1 MERLFLIIIIAVLLL
16 SGCSDAGIYFKVT
29 RGNFSFG
36 QGEYEKANI
45 DYLHVLEKEKHA
57 DIVNYNLGKVYY
69 ALGEPAAAQE
79 EWTKAENSDNEAL
92 LFDIYFNLGV
102 LQYDLG
108 EYGKAYSNFKQALMI
123 NPHEID
129 AKKNLELCLQ
139 KMQGKGITGS
149 EVIKNDTGDLLESE
163 DDEIRRILEFV
174 RRKEEGWLN
183 TPGEQSS
190 SSNVQD
196 W

>member
-1 MERLFLIIIIAVLLL
+1 MERLFLIITAVFLLF

-29 RGNFSFG
+29 RGNFSYG
-36 QGEYEKANI
+36 QGEYEKSNI
-45 DYLHVLEKEKHA
+45 DYLHALEKEKSA
-57 DIVNYNLGKVYY
+57 DIINYNLGNVYY

-79 EWTKAENSDNEAL
+79 EWTKAENSENETL
-92 LFDIYFNLGV
+92 LFSIYFNLGV

-108 EYGKAYSNFKQALMI
+108 EYGKAYSNFKQALMTD
-123 NPHEID
+123 PHEID

-139 KMQGKGITGS
+139 KMQVKGITGS
-149 EVIKNDTGDLLESE
+149 DAVKTDTSDLLESE

-183 TPGEQSS
+183 TSGEQSS

>member
-1 MERLFLIIIIAVLLL
+1 MERLFLKITVIMLLL
-16 SGCSDAGIYFKVT
+16 SGCTDAGNYIKVT

-36 QGEYEKANI
+36 QGEYEIANI
-45 DYLHVLEKEKHA
+45 DYLHALDKESHA
-57 DIVNYNLGKVYY
+57 DIINYNLGNVYY

-79 EWTKAENSDNEAL
+79 EWTKAENTGNELL

-108 EYGKAYSNFKQALMI
+108 EYGKAYSNFKQALII

-149 EVIKNDTGDLLESE
+149 DIIKNETGDLLESE

-174 RRKEEGWLN
+174 RRKEAGWL
-183 TPGEQSS
+183 TTSEGQGS